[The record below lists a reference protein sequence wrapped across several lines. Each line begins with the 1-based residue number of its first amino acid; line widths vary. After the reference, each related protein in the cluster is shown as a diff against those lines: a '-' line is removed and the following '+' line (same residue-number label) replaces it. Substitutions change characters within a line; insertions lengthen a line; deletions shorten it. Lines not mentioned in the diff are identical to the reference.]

1 MFTLKTLSRFLDSL
15 EEGVLFLDRDR
26 QVMAINDSAT
36 ELLGRDRDGVLNQLC
51 PSIFAE
57 TACARACEARGQ
69 CTLSRS
75 GDRERQ
81 VQDISLRRPDGLGVH
96 LRMWSILLPPNEA
109 DLYCAI
115 ILRDRS
121 REVELEGEV
130 RERLRLGGIV
140 GHSPAMQALYVKI
153 LRAAAS
159 DATVLVM
166 GESGTGKELVVR
178 ALHDNSSRCDGPYI
192 AVHCAAL
199 PEHLLESELF
209 GHARGAYTGAAT
221 ARAGRFEA
229 ANGGTLLLD
238 EIGEI
243 PPSTQVKLLR
253 VLQERE
259 VVRLGENHARLVD
272 VRVVAATHR
281 DLAAMV
287 RRGEFREDL
296 YYRLCVLPLEVPP
309 LRERR
314 EDIAMLANKL
324 LTDLAQQYKRRPLQL
339 AHETVLLLERGEWPG
354 NVRQLA
360 NAIEYALVHCD
371 SDQILPHHLPA
382 DIRGRM
388 PEHPPETEAGIAY
401 TPLTRY
407 YRPAKDEQDEH
418 ALIERTLREVGGNKS
433 EAARRLGMSRTTLW
447 KKLKNASLSAP

>member
-140 GHSPAMQALYVKI
+140 GQPGDAGLVREDPAGGGQRCH
-153 LRAAAS
+153 RA
-159 DATVLVM
+159 
-166 GESGTGKELVVR
+166 GHGRERHRQGTGS
-178 ALHDNSSRCDGPYI
+178 A
-192 AVHCAAL
+192 
-199 PEHLLESELF
+199 
-209 GHARGAYTGAAT
+209 
-221 ARAGRFEA
+221 
-229 ANGGTLLLD
+229 
-238 EIGEI
+238 
-243 PPSTQVKLLR
+243 
-253 VLQERE
+253 
-259 VVRLGENHARLVD
+259 
-272 VRVVAATHR
+272 
-281 DLAAMV
+281 
-287 RRGEFREDL
+287 
-296 YYRLCVLPLEVPP
+296 
-309 LRERR
+309 
-314 EDIAMLANKL
+314 
-324 LTDLAQQYKRRPLQL
+324 
-339 AHETVLLLERGEWPG
+339 
-354 NVRQLA
+354 
-360 NAIEYALVHCD
+360 
-371 SDQILPHHLPA
+371 
-382 DIRGRM
+382 
-388 PEHPPETEAGIAY
+388 
-401 TPLTRY
+401 
-407 YRPAKDEQDEH
+407 RPA
-418 ALIERTLREVGGNKS
+418 R
-433 EAARRLGMSRTTLW
+433 
-447 KKLKNASLSAP
+447 

>member
-15 EEGVLFLDRDR
+15 EEGVLFLDRGR

-69 CTLSRS
+69 CTLSRA

-140 GHSPAMQALYVKI
+140 GHSPAMQALYEKI

-159 DATVLVM
+159 EATVLVM

-259 VVRLGENHARLVD
+259 VVRLGENHARPVD

-281 DLAAMV
+281 DLVAMV

-314 EDIAMLANKL
+314 EDIAMLAGKL
-324 LTDLAQQYKRRPLQL
+324 LTDLAQQYKRRPPQL
-339 AHETVLLLERGEWPG
+339 AHETVLLLESGEWPG

-371 SDQILPHHLPA
+371 SDQVLARHLPP
-382 DIRGRM
+382 DIRGRR
-388 PEHPPETEAGIAY
+388 PGHPAETGAALAY
-401 TPLTRY
+401 APLTRY
-407 YRPAKDEQDEH
+407 YRPWVDEQDEH
-418 ALIERTLREVGGNKS
+418 VLIERTLREVGGNKS

-447 KKLKNASLSAP
+447 KKLKHASLSAS